1 LIIKNKIYLLIN
13 LELFYCE
20 KGKIMRLILIIAAI
34 VLLVV
39 GIAGLLP
46 QFGWA
51 HVQLWRAVLEI
62 VVGGLVLLIGVRT
75 R

>member
-1 LIIKNKIYLLIN
+1 MRII
-13 LELFYCE
+13 
-20 KGKIMRLILIIAAI
+20 LILAAI

-39 GIAGLLP
+39 GILSLFP

-51 HVQLWRAVLEI
+51 HVQLWRAILEI
-62 VVGGLVLLIGVRT
+62 VVGGLVLIVGISR